1 MPVVFYIMVNVFL
14 LLPYLPADPQVLQ
27 QINEVNTRAVLVITF
42 VAVLLTGLLYNL
54 NIPIVRLYEGYTWEN
69 SFIGRW
75 RKARYEKELS
85 GLLELR
91 PRLQDL
97 HNALTRRNQAASIQ
111 VKEAMQP
118 QIRALGS
125 IRSEVGRNVNREFP
139 SLASVLPTKLGN
151 VIRSFETYPQKQYN
165 IAAIPM
171 YPRLVAVIDKE
182 YLAQIEN
189 AKSAVDFT
197 INCSLLSAVSAL
209 SILVAGLVYPLPF
222 GSPALWTLW
231 LIKIAFFVFLS
242 WAFYVSS
249 IGRAHEWGDLV
260 KGAFDLYRW
269 KLLDQLGFERIPKNM
284 EEERVLWEA
293 ISAQLIFGDRA
304 NARLWEYSGS
314 LSSARGVPPVAQL
327 ETMRALSKTDV
338 ENVVTVTVVIKNN
351 DTQKRAVK
359 NVKVTE
365 ILPEGAHYI
374 WKSAKVARTNGRST
388 LPPDSKSPIN
398 SEVAIW
404 HSIAVTGANPY
415 GFAVGDLDYND
426 QIFLSYQMLL
436 HKN

>member
-1 MPVVFYIMVNVFL
+1 MPVVFYIMVNLFL

-27 QINEVNTRAVLVITF
+27 QISEVNTRAVLVITF

-54 NIPIVRLYEGYTWEN
+54 NIPITRLYEGYTWEN

-75 RKARYEKELS
+75 RKARYERELS

-97 HNALTRRNQAASIQ
+97 HNALTRRNAKASIQ
-111 VKEAMQP
+111 LKEATQP
-118 QIRALGS
+118 QISALGS
-125 IRSEVGRNVNREFP
+125 IRSQAGRSVNREFP
-139 SLASVLPTKLGN
+139 ALASVLPTKLGN
-151 VIRSFETYPQKQYN
+151 VIRSFETYPQRQYN

-171 YPRLVAVIDKE
+171 YPRLVAVIDKD

-189 AKSAVDFT
+189 AKNGVDFM

-209 SILVAGLVYPLPF
+209 SILVAGLLYPIPF
-222 GSPALWTLW
+222 AAATHWSLW

-269 KLLDQLGFERIPKNM
+269 KLLDQLGFKRIPENM
-284 EEERVLWEA
+284 DEERVLWEA
-293 ISAQLIFGDRA
+293 ISAQIIFGDRA
-304 NARLWEYSGS
+304 NARLLEYSRARS
-314 LSSARGVPPVAQL
+314 FARGTPTVAKL
-327 ETMRALSKTDV
+327 EMTRALSKTEV
-338 ENVVTVTVVIKNN
+338 ENVVTVTVAVKNN

-359 NVKVTE
+359 NVSVMET
-365 ILPEGAHYI
+365 LPEGADYI
-374 WKSAKVARTNGRST
+374 WKSAKIARGNGRSA
-388 LPPDSKSPIN
+388 SPSHSESITN
-398 SEVAIW
+398 SDVAIW
-404 HSIAVTGANPY
+404 HPMAVTGANPY
-415 GFAVGDLDYND
+415 RFAIGDLEYDD
-426 QIFLSYQMLL
+426 QVFLSYQMLL
-436 HKN
+436 HKP